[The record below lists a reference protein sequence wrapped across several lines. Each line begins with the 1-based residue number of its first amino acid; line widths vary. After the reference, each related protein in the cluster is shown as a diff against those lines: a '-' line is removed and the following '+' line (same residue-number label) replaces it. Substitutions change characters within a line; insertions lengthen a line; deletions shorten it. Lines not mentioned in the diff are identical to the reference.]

1 MLQIPPQKVPLTE
14 NEHGV
19 LRVAGTRVSL
29 DSVVRA
35 FQNGET
41 AEEIAQNFPT
51 LDLKDI
57 YAVIAYY
64 LDNKDAV
71 AQYLSD
77 QEKEAEALKQ
87 QIEAQFPTNHL
98 RERIIK
104 RRDSQQG

>member
-1 MLQIPPQKVPLTE
+1 MLQIRPQKIPPSP

-29 DSVVRA
+29 DSVVNA
-35 FQNGET
+35 FDNGET

-64 LDNKDAV
+64 LDNRDEV
-71 AQYLSD
+71 TQYLSE
-77 QEKEAEALKQ
+77 QHQQAQALQ
-87 QIEAQFPTNHL
+87 QQVEAQFPTNHL
-98 RERIIK
+98 RERIMK